1 METGLISDWK
11 ISASTQKDHSAAK
24 RARLHLQKHSSSNR
38 GGWTSNHKNGQQ
50 WLQINL
56 GGTPN
61 IVTAVATQGK
71 QDEDSWVTSYS
82 LKYKEHSSGTFQNY
96 IEQGHTTFKVNWQSL
111 YGAVYGLKNYADRG
125 GCF

>member
-1 METGLISDWK
+1 METGLISDGK
-11 ISASTQKDHSAAK
+11 ISASTQKGSHSAAE

-38 GGWTSNHKNGQQ
+38 GGWTSNNNNGQQ

-82 LKYKEHSSGTFQNY
+82 LKYKEHSSGTFKDY
-96 IEQGHTTFKVNWQSL
+96 IEQGHTTFKVN
-111 YGAVYGLKNYADRG
+111 
-125 GCF
+125 